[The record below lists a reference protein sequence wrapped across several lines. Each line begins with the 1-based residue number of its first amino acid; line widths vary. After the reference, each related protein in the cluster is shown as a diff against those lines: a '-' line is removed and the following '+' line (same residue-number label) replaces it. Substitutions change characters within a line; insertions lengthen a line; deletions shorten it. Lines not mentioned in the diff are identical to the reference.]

1 MDLNPLSRRAIIAI
15 DPMDIVR
22 TGVAERK
29 RKRIALQIALVI
41 VILSVT
47 AVALSRQ
54 RPAAPKLSRSQ
65 TWIDTVRRGPLA
77 IQVHASGVLAPED
90 VQWIAAAVDGRIER
104 VLVLA
109 GTTVQP
115 DTVLLEIQN
124 PELQQAAVDA
134 QLQLR
139 AADAELKNRRSQ
151 VQSALLAQQA
161 AAAAARADH
170 EESQLRAAADED
182 LAKAGLISSLT
193 LRFSRGREK
202 QLAVR
207 ADVED
212 QRYRLARAN
221 SGADVA
227 SAVARVDQLRALVAL
242 KRQQCDALRVR
253 AGRAGVVQE
262 VPVEAGQRVAAGA
275 VLARI
280 AAPEPLKAVIQVSE
294 VQASSIAAAQRA
306 DIDTHNGVV
315 AGRVVR
321 IDPAVRNGSVTIDV
335 ALPRSLPAGV
345 RPDLS
350 VDATID
356 IARIADATYVGR
368 PVQAAPNG
376 TVSLFKLLPD
386 GTTAVRTSVR
396 VGRASFNAIE
406 ITSGLAP
413 GDRVVLSDTSAFDRV
428 DRITIAD

>member
-1 MDLNPLSRRAIIAI
+1 
-15 DPMDIVR
+15 MDIVR
-22 TGVAERK
+22 VDVAQRK
-29 RKRIALQIALVI
+29 RQKIALQVAFVCIAV
-41 VILSVT
+41 SVA
-47 AVALSRQ
+47 AVAWSRL
-54 RPAAPKLSRSQ
+54 RPASPKLSRSQ
-65 TWIDTVRRGPLA
+65 AWIDTVRRGPLA

-90 VQWIAAAVDGRIER
+90 VQWIAAATDGRVER

-109 GTTVQP
+109 GTVVQP
-115 DTVLLEIQN
+115 ETVLVEIQN
-124 PELQQAAVDA
+124 PELQQAATDA

-139 AADAELKNRRSQ
+139 AAEAELQNRRSQ

-170 EESQLRAAADED
+170 EESRLRAAADED
-182 LAKAGLISSLT
+182 LAKAGLISPLT
-193 LRFSRGREK
+193 LQFSRGREK

-212 QRYRLARAN
+212 QRLRLARAN
-221 SGADVA
+221 AGADVA
-227 SAVARVDQLRALVAL
+227 AAVARVDQIRALVAL

-262 VPVEAGQRVAAGA
+262 VPLEAGQRVAAGA
-275 VLARI
+275 VLARV

-294 VQASSIAAAQRA
+294 VQASQIATGQQAE
-306 DIDTHNGVV
+306 IDTHNGIVT
-315 AGRVVR
+315 GRVVR

-335 ALPRSLPAGV
+335 ALPQSLPPGA

-356 IARIADATYVGR
+356 VARIADAIYVGR
-368 PVQAAPNG
+368 PVQAAPNSS
-376 TVSLFKLLPD
+376 VALFKLLPD
-386 GTTAVRTSVR
+386 GVTAVRTNVR

-406 ITSGLAP
+406 ITGGLAP
-413 GDRVVLSDTSAFDRV
+413 GDRVVLSDTSAFDRF
-428 DRITIAD
+428 DRLTIAD